1 MKECTVVH
9 TQTITKT
16 YYIDAKDGDE
26 AEDIVEYGRLTPKQL
41 AEALFT
47 KPIPMNTSA
56 PMKGRNTNGRL

>member
-16 YYIDAKDGDE
+16 YYIDAEDGDA

-41 AEALFT
+41 AEALFYET
-47 KPIPMNTSA
+47 DSNEYECTDE
-56 PMKGRNTNGRL
+56 GEEF